1 MAQPIADALANTLGG
16 RVRRRVVVLL
26 ACVLALDS
34 ADLATVGSVAGE
46 LERGLHISNVQLGLL
61 VSLPSLVGALATIPV
76 GILTDRVTRVPMLAG
91 SVLAWSVA
99 MALSGLASSFA
110 MLLVTRVALGA
121 VTATAGP
128 TVSSLIG
135 DFIPARERARIYGF
149 ILSGELL
156 GAGFGFLVS
165 GEAAAA
171 LSWRAA
177 FLILAIPSLALA
189 IAIPRLLPEP
199 ARGGE
204 SRLEPGAS
212 RFAARR
218 RRPERTAPVSDGPR
232 EDSLARSKVRELGV
246 RAREELVLT
255 EDPAGMSLWEAF
267 RYTLR
272 IPTNVILIIASA
284 LGYFYFAGIQTF
296 GIVYFRG
303 WYGVSH
309 AAATLLITVLA
320 AGAILGVLSGGRL
333 ADRMLRAGR
342 LDGRIIVGG
351 WSYILA
357 TVCFVPALV
366 THSLVLS
373 LPLFLVA
380 AAALAAR
387 NPPLDAARLD
397 VMHSRLW
404 GRAEAVRTVLRRA
417 RGGERPAALRPARGR
432 RQPRIASS
440 RGGPAR
446 VWRQRQPSRP
456 PRRVADPARDAGDGW
471 GVDVARPAHLPT

>member
-1 MAQPIADALANTLGG
+1 M
-16 RVRRRVVVLL
+16 VVLL

-34 ADLATVGSVAGE
+34 ADMATVGSVAGE
-46 LERGLHISNVQLGLL
+46 LERGLRISNVQLGLL

-76 GILTDRVTRVPMLAG
+76 GVLTDRATRIPLLAG
-91 SVLAWSVA
+91 SVLVWSVA
-99 MALSGLASSFA
+99 MVLSGLASSFA
-110 MLLVTRVALGA
+110 MLLITRVALGA

-189 IAIPRLLPEP
+189 IAIWRLLPEP

-204 SRLEPGAS
+204 SRLEPGADQ
-212 RFAARR
+212 FAALRQR
-218 RRPERTAPVSDGPR
+218 ADRPAPDSDGLTA
-232 EDSLARSKVRELGV
+232 DSLARSKARELGV
-246 RAREELVLT
+246 RPREELVLT
-255 EDPAGMSLWEAF
+255 EDPAGMSLWDAF

-272 IPTNVILIIASA
+272 IPTNIILIIASA
-284 LGYFYFAGIQTF
+284 LGYFYFAGVQTF

-303 WYGVSH
+303 WYGMSH

-320 AGAILGVLSGGRL
+320 AGAIMGVLGGGRI
-333 ADRMLRAGR
+333 ADRLVRAGR
-342 LDGRIIVGG
+342 LDGRIVIGG
-351 WSYILA
+351 WSYIIA
-357 TVCFVPALV
+357 TLCFVPALLSR
-366 THSLVLS
+366 SLVLS
-373 LPLFLVA
+373 LPLFVVA

-397 VMHSRLW
+397 IMHSRLW

-417 RGGERPAALRPARGR
+417 GVASAPLLFGLLADTVNAGR
-432 RQPRIASS
+432 RQPTAGQHGFGANASPVGLHAALLILLVTLGA
-440 RGGPAR
+440 GGLLTLRA
-446 VWRQRQPSRP
+446 QRTY
-456 PRRVADPARDAGDGW
+456 PR
-471 GVDVARPAHLPT
+471 DVATATASEAPRDRPHD

>member
-1 MAQPIADALANTLGG
+1 MA
-16 RVRRRVVVLL
+16 
-26 ACVLALDS
+26 
-34 ADLATVGSVAGE
+34 
-46 LERGLHISNVQLGLL
+46 
-61 VSLPSLVGALATIPV
+61 
-76 GILTDRVTRVPMLAG
+76 M
-91 SVLAWSVA
+91 
-99 MALSGLASSFA
+99 MLSGLASSFA
-110 MLLVTRVALGA
+110 MLLLTRVALGA

-128 TVSSLIG
+128 TVSSLIS

-171 LSWRAA
+171 LSWPAA
-177 FLILAIPSLALA
+177 FLILAIPSRALA
-189 IAIPRLLPEP
+189 IAIWRLLPEP

-212 RFAARR
+212 QFGAH
-218 RRPERTAPVSDGPR
+218 RPRTDRPAPGRDGPR
-232 EDSLARSKVRELGV
+232 EDSLARAKVRELGV
-246 RAREELVLT
+246 RPREELVLT
-255 EDPAGMSLWEAF
+255 EDPAGMSLWDAF

-284 LGYFYFAGIQTF
+284 LGYFYFAGVQTF

-309 AAATLLITVLA
+309 SAATLLVTVLA

-333 ADRMLRAGR
+333 ADRMVRAGR
-342 LDGRIIVGG
+342 LDGRIVVGG

-366 THSLVLS
+366 SHSLVLS

-417 RGGERPAALRPARGR
+417 GVASAPLLFGLLADTVNAGR
-432 RQPRIASS
+432 RQPTAGQHGFGANASPV
-440 RGGPAR
+440 GLHAALLTLLVTLGA
-446 VWRQRQPSRP
+446 V
-456 PRRVADPARDAGDGW
+456 GC
-471 GVDVARPAHLPT
+471 